1 MRTDSRLGRTETRL
15 VRTDTRKGRTD
26 TKLGRADTRLV
37 RMDIIVNT
45 NSKYKEDDFTDS
57 IAVAYSQDVFIYFL
71 HEAPTCQTPLI
82 RSPLSPLHI
91 PALSQVRRVELVT
104 APTPGAS

>member
-71 HEAPTCQTPLI
+71 HEAPTCQTPSHSFPPLPSTHP
-82 RSPLSPLHI
+82 SPQS
-91 PALSQVRRVELVT
+91 
-104 APTPGAS
+104 G